1 MTKNPAMI
9 FYSKK
14 IEEEEKNTDPFPAF
28 FSGFSIVVQTDHGTR
43 NDRTYVPLTTWIVWL
58 KILRILVGRYH
69 K

>member
-43 NDRTYVPLTTWIVWL
+43 NVVERTFNHMDC
-58 KILRILVGRYH
+58 LVKNPSYSGWSVS
-69 K
+69 